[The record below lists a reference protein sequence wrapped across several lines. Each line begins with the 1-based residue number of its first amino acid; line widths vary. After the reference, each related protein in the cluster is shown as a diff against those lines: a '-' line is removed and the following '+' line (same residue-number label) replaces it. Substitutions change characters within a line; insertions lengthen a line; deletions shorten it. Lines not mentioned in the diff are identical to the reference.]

1 MRRTKSLTKYH
12 RPNYP
17 KVLLYLEHE
26 NDTHVIVMEGQ
37 MEMGEDE
44 ERNLEV
50 NEVMDKVEDFEKE
63 MFFFVGLLY

>member
-1 MRRTKSLTKYH
+1 MEAQEEDKHEHDIILRC
-12 RPNYP
+12 
-17 KVLLYLEHE
+17 VYLEHE